1 MEASF
6 TELGGQE
13 VRTAGLAV
21 RTVRRVGPSLLRGV
35 QLAVVALAA
44 TVAVALGVLPN
55 LGLYRTLTVLSGS
68 MVPTF
73 RPGDIVVVR
82 SAPIRSLRVGDVI
95 TYQVP
100 VGAHQVETHR
110 VIQIVRGFRSDH
122 PIIRTE
128 GDANDAAD
136 PWTTQLDGKRIWR
149 LEAVIPKAGYALNM
163 LRGRIFHLLSV
174 IVIPALLA
182 AVALRKLWRSDAATE
197 TPDA

>member
-68 MVPTF
+68 MVKV
-73 RPGDIVVVR
+73 PGSPSSSGCVTT
-82 SAPIRSLRVGDVI
+82 PNSL
-95 TYQVP
+95 
-100 VGAHQVETHR
+100 HC
-110 VIQIVRGFRSDH
+110 
-122 PIIRTE
+122 RTE
-128 GDANDAAD
+128 LRETSPSSWD
-136 PWTTQLDGKRIWR
+136 
-149 LEAVIPKAGYALNM
+149 PKAATN
-163 LRGRIFHLLSV
+163 RLSV
-174 IVIPALLA
+174 SLAVVQPDDSSHGTVIGIGTHTSPTPRAT
-182 AVALRKLWRSDAATE
+182 RSGASRR
-197 TPDA
+197 